1 MSDITYSMSL
11 KVDKGNLVNQIQVS
25 QVTASMAKAGY
36 SSLVYDLTTNATAI
50 STANLTTVGLAFL
63 RNLSTASASTAQ
75 VGIEAGGSFVGF
87 TTLRGSE
94 PAIVRLSAGTE
105 YQAIGVA
112 GTRLRVDIAEG

>member
-36 SSLVYDLTTNATAI
+36 SSLVYDLTTNATSI

>member
-50 STANLTTVGLAFL
+50 STANLTAVGIAFL
-63 RNLSTASASTAQ
+63 RNLSTSSASTAQ

-105 YQAIGVA
+105 YQAIGVS

>member
-11 KVDKGNLVNQIQVS
+11 KVDKGNFVNQIQVS

-112 GTRLRVDIAEG
+112 GTRLRVDITEG

>member
-36 SSLVYDLTTNATAI
+36 SSLVYDLTTNATSI

-63 RNLSTASASTAQ
+63 RNLSTSSASTAQ

-94 PAIVRLSAGTE
+94 PAIVRLSAGTQ

>member
-36 SSLVYDLTTNATAI
+36 SSLVYDLTTNATSI

-63 RNLSTASASTAQ
+63 RNLSTSSASTAQ
-75 VGIEAGGSFVGF
+75 IGIEAGGSFVGF

>member
-36 SSLVYDLTTNATAI
+36 SSLVYDLTTNATSI
-50 STANLTTVGLAFL
+50 STANLTAVGLAFL
-63 RNLSTASASTAQ
+63 RNLSTSSASTAQ

-94 PAIVRLSAGTE
+94 PAIVRLSAGTQ

>member
-36 SSLVYDLTTNATAI
+36 SSLVYDLTTNATSI

-63 RNLSTASASTAQ
+63 RNLSTSSASTAQ
-75 VGIEAGGSFVGF
+75 VGIEAGGSFFGF

>member
-63 RNLSTASASTAQ
+63 RNLSTSSASTAQ

-94 PAIVRLSAGTE
+94 PAIVRLSAGTQ

>member
-36 SSLVYDLTTNATAI
+36 SSLVYDLTTNATSI

-63 RNLSTASASTAQ
+63 RNLSTSSASTAQ

>member
-11 KVDKGNLVNQIQVS
+11 KVDRDNFLNQVQVS
-25 QVTASMAKAGY
+25 QVTATQSKAGY

-50 STANLTTVGLAFL
+50 STANLSSVGMAFL
-63 RNLSTASASTAQ
+63 RNLSTSSAATVQ
-75 VGIEAGGSFVGF
+75 IGIEAGGSFVGF

-94 PAIVRLSAGTE
+94 PALVRLSFGTE
-105 YQAIGVA
+105 YQAKGVA

>member
-11 KVDKGNLVNQIQVS
+11 KVDKNNLVNQIQVS

-63 RNLSTASASTAQ
+63 RNLSTAAASTAQ

-94 PAIVRLSAGTE
+94 PAIVRLSAGTQ

>member
-50 STANLTTVGLAFL
+50 STVNLTTVGLAFL

-112 GTRLRVDIAEG
+112 GTRLRVDITEG

>member
-25 QVTASMAKAGY
+25 QVTASMAKSGY
-36 SSLVYDLTTNATAI
+36 SSLVYDLTTNATSI

-63 RNLSTASASTAQ
+63 RNLSTSSASTAQ

>member
-63 RNLSTASASTAQ
+63 RNLSTSSASTAQ